1 MKKRHSPASIEFP
14 ELAFEVDIIHS
25 VFVSLKSVSDWYSA
39 PGLWRKLGK
48 IAQKAGDKVV
58 FTSLILFHCL
68 QDKDTPAWARTAIV
82 GALGYLILPADLVP
96 DIIPG
101 AGLADDWGALVAALG
116 TISIYIKDVHKQ
128 KAREQADRLFSR

>member
-1 MKKRHSPASIEFP
+1 
-14 ELAFEVDIIHS
+14 
-25 VFVSLKSVSDWYSA
+25 
-39 PGLWRKLGK
+39 
-48 IAQKAGDKVV
+48 
-58 FTSLILFHCL
+58 
-68 QDKDTPAWARTAIV
+68 
-82 GALGYLILPADLVP
+82 VP